1 MNDDVWYFAYGS
13 NLWIDQKEN
22 RTSAI
27 RTGADR
33 PRIAR
38 LADHRFAFNKR
49 GSKGQVYANVLPCPG
64 EEVLGVVY
72 RCKQSTVDTMSEY
85 EGGYDRKSVQVIID
99 DGSRVEAITYVA
111 MEKDVVDNAR
121 PSDEYLSRILTGAA
135 QHGLPQNYIEKI
147 KLLASACKGDA

>member
-13 NLWIDQKEN
+13 NLWIDQKEQ

-49 GSKGQVYANVLPCPG
+49 GSKGQVYANVMPSLG
-64 EEVLGVVY
+64 EEVFGVVY
-72 RCKQSTVDTMSEY
+72 RCKPSTVDTMSEY
-85 EGGYDRKSVQVIID
+85 EGGYERKTVTVVID
-99 DGSRVEAITYVA
+99 DGFSVEAITYVA
-111 MEKDVVDNAR
+111 IEKNVVDDTR
-121 PSDEYLSRILTGAA
+121 PSDEYLTRILTGAA
-135 QHGLPQNYIEKI
+135 QHGLPHDYIEKI
-147 KLLASACKGDA
+147 KLLASASER

>member
-13 NLWIDQKEN
+13 NLWIDQKER

-49 GSKGQVYANVLPCPG
+49 GRKGQVYANVMACPG
-64 EEVLGVVY
+64 EEVFGVVY
-72 RCKQSTVDTMSEY
+72 RCKPSTVDTMSEW
-85 EGGYDRKSVQVIID
+85 EGGYDRKIVTVVID
-99 DGSRVEAITYVA
+99 DGSSVEAITYVA
-111 MEKDVVDNAR
+111 MEKNVLDDTR
-121 PSDEYLSRILTGAA
+121 PSDEYLTRILTGAA
-135 QHGLPQNYIEKI
+135 QHGLPQEYIEKI
-147 KLLASACKGDA
+147 RLLATACGGNS